1 MAICAPAMAKIT
13 RLESCNS
20 ADIEALLDAAFGVDR
35 HARTAYL
42 LRAGMAMIEP
52 LSFGLL
58 EDDGALIGSIQC
70 WPVQVADGDLASPLI
85 LVGPVAVHP
94 DVQSRGHGHMLMQ
107 AMLSA
112 ANEMGDPAMMMIG
125 DEEYYGRFGF
135 IAAQTGGWRL
145 PGPWEPHRLLCRNP
159 ENHPLPKAG
168 DVGPRDGSAETGI

>member
-1 MAICAPAMAKIT
+1 MAKIT

-20 ADIEALLDAAFGVDR
+20 ADVEALLDAAFGADR
-35 HARTAYL
+35 RGRTAYL

-58 EDDGALIGSIQC
+58 KDDGALTGSIQC
-70 WPVQVADGDLASPLI
+70 WPVQVADDDHVSPLI

-94 DVQSRGHGHMLMQ
+94 DAQSRGHGHMLMQ

-112 ANEMGDPAMMMIG
+112 ASEMGDPAMVMIG
-125 DEEYYGRFGF
+125 DGEYYGRFGF
-135 IAAQTGGWRL
+135 TAAKTGGWRL

-159 ENHPLPKAG
+159 ERHPLLQAG
-168 DVGPRDGSAETGI
+168 RIGPRDGRA